1 MIPII
6 RLVWIFGV
14 IILIAESKD
23 IKDFNSIINN
33 RKLFGP
39 KECSHE
45 LGKVVPME
53 ALQVRVCPQSKET
66 VNLHMWLYTRNNP
79 EEPQIFKYNE
89 ADKLK
94 DSNFDALKLTRMVVH
109 GWGGDCN
116 LAWIVQMRRDL
127 LNESDVNLFCAD
139 WRNGT
144 IYPQYGQ
151 GAANTQVAGKMIPIF
166 FNNVSQIFGLI
177 GPKLHL
183 ICFSFGAQVCS
194 FAGSNIPNCNRITGL
209 DPAGPAFREHNTSFR
224 LDKSDADF
232 VDVIHTNGRNFIKG
246 AIGLLEVS
254 GHVDFYPFGG
264 ETQPNCKNLFEEF
277 LCSIKND
284 KCKMVG
290 FPCSGGW
297 NGFHSGEQGYFNES
311 MVFPLGLNT
320 PRNATGELYL
330 TTRIKEPFC
339 GNQVKVEMSLEFS
352 PSWGRKKE
360 NPLVLLADFRRQT
373 LLVEL

>member
-23 IKDFNSIINN
+23 IKDFNSIISN
-33 RKLFGP
+33 RGSQLENLQSRLFGP
-39 KECSHE
+39 K
-45 LGKVVPME
+45 
-53 ALQVRVCPQSKET
+53 R
-66 VNLHMWLYTRNNP
+66 
-79 EEPQIFKYNE
+79 I
-89 ADKLK
+89 
-94 DSNFDALKLTRMVVH
+94 MVVH

-151 GAANTQVAGKMIPIF
+151 GAANTQ
-166 FNNVSQIFGLI
+166 
-177 GPKLHL
+177 LHL
-183 ICFSFGAQVCS
+183 IGFSFGAQVCS

-209 DPAGPAFREHNTSFR
+209 DPTGPAFREHNTSFR

-254 GHVDFYPFGG
+254 VGKESGCSLYRAVYLYL
-264 ETQPNCKNLFEEF
+264 E
-277 LCSIKND
+277 SIKND

-297 NGFHSGEQGYFNES
+297 NGFHSGEQGCFNES
-311 MVFPLGLNT
+311 IAFPLGLNT

-339 GNQVKVEMSLEFS
+339 GNQVKVEISLEFS
-352 PSWGRKKE
+352 PSWSSKLYTRILE
-360 NPLVLLADFRRQT
+360 IIFQT
-373 LLVEL
+373 TGGEKRESFSVAR